1 MFMPFQR
8 ASQNLALKDESII
21 FLLGFSGLHE
31 DYISHR
37 LKSFSGWKCTK
48 GLESVCFPFSLLAL
62 YLLSQMCSP
71 YISFTGTD
79 NTLLLLFIYLFLFS

>member
-21 FLLGFSGLHE
+21 FILGFSGFHE

-37 LKSFSGWKCTK
+37 LKSFSGWNCTK
-48 GLESVCFPFSLLAL
+48 GLESVL
-62 YLLSQMCSP
+62 
-71 YISFTGTD
+71 FTV
-79 NTLLLLFIYLFLFS
+79 